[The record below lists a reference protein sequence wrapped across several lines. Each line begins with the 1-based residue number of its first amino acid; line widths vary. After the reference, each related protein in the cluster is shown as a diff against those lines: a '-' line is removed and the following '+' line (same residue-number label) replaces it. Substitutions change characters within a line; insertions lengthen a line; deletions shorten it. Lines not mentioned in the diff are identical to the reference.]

1 MPKRK
6 TKRVKKPTKGTGL
19 YDTVVNK
26 LTGSKLRDGEKH
38 AILYTKDG
46 FKAASFM
53 GPRTSIVERL
63 KKNVKPITKSDK
75 TAMAHDIRYT
85 LAKNTDDVRD
95 ADIKMIN
102 KLSKI
107 ADEGSDYKFN
117 IYMGKLPIQAK
128 MKLED
133 WGLLPKTAF
142 TKAQGL
148 KNEAD
153 RPILEENLKRLEQEG
168 YGKKKKKNPWISHVK
183 SVRAKNKDK
192 SYKDVLKLASQSY
205 RGAN

>member
-1 MPKRK
+1 
-6 TKRVKKPTKGTGL
+6 
-19 YDTVVNK
+19 
-26 LTGSKLRDGEKH
+26 
-38 AILYTKDG
+38 
-46 FKAASFM
+46 M